1 MSDDAFPVPP
11 YKPRPAVAEAHA
23 GIAEGVVADMT
34 GDPFYWQPLEVLT
47 GGPCECGSACE
58 KCTCYGCGEKPDHG
72 TSCVT
77 GY

>member
-34 GDPFYWQPLEVLT
+34 GDPFYWQALGDLPCL
-47 GGPCECGSACE
+47 GPDCAGCGVCA
-58 KCTCYGCGEKPDHG
+58 CYGCGGKPDHG